1 LTTANTFAGQ
11 PVLVTGASGFIG
23 AHLCH
28 ALTVSGATVHAI
40 SRSPAPAD
48 SALHWWQADLS
59 DYAALE
65 RIFAD
70 IRPVY
75 VFHLASEV
83 TGSRERK
90 VVLPTLHSNL
100 VSTVNLL
107 NLATEY
113 ACERLILAGS
123 LEEAQANSAPS
134 SPYAA
139 AKSAASAY
147 AQMFHNLYQTPL
159 VTARLFMVYGP
170 AQRDITKLIPYVT
183 LQLLRGEVPKMSS
196 GTRPV
201 DWIYVADVVDGLLK
215 CALTPGIDGQTID
228 LGSGQLVTIHDMVQ
242 TLAGIV
248 SAEARLAFGAL
259 PDRPFEQVRAANTAD
274 SLARIGWQPRVS
286 LTDGLAA
293 TVAYYRRQLAGDLP
307 L

>member
-1 LTTANTFAGQ
+1 MTATNTLAGKN
-11 PVLVTGASGFIG
+11 VLVTGASGFIG
-23 AHLCH
+23 AHLCQQLV
-28 ALTVSGATVHAI
+28 ATGATVHAI
-40 SRSPAPAD
+40 SRSHIAAD
-48 SALHWWQADLS
+48 SPLNWWQADIG

-65 RIFAD
+65 NIFAD
-70 IRPVY
+70 IKPAY

-107 NLATEY
+107 NLTTEY

-139 AKSAASAY
+139 AKSASSAY
-147 AQMFHNLYQTPL
+147 AQMFYNLYQTPL

-170 AQRDITKLIPYVT
+170 AQRDVTKLIPYVT

-201 DWIYVADVVDGLLK
+201 DWIYVADVVAGLLK

-228 LGSGQLVTIHDMVQ
+228 LGSGQLVTIHDMVE
-242 TLAGIV
+242 TLARIV
-248 SAEARLAFGAL
+248 SLDAQLAFGAL

-274 SLARIGWQPRVS
+274 SLAQIGWQPHTS
-286 LTDGLAA
+286 LEDGLAA
-293 TVAYYRRQLAGDLP
+293 TIDYYRQQASL
-307 L
+307 

>member
-1 LTTANTFAGQ
+1 MTTANTFAGK

-28 ALTVSGATVHAI
+28 ALTANGATVHAL
-40 SRSPAPAD
+40 SRSQQGD
-48 SALHWWQADLS
+48 THHWWQADLS

-65 RIFAD
+65 RIFAAV
-70 IRPVY
+70 RPVY

-83 TGSRERK
+83 TGSRERS

-113 ACERLILAGS
+113 GCERLILAGS
-123 LEEAQANSAPS
+123 LEEAQADSAPS

-170 AQRDITKLIPYVT
+170 AQRDTTKLIPYVT

-228 LGSGQLVTIHDMVQ
+228 LGSGQLVTIRDMVQ

-248 SAEARLAFGAL
+248 SPEARLAFGAL

-274 SLARIGWQPRVS
+274 SLARIGWGPRVP
-286 LTDGLAA
+286 LADGLAA
-293 TVAYYRRQLAGDLP
+293 TVAYYRQRLAGDLP